1 MSVLISLVIWIVI
14 IGLLVWAEGILPID
28 PTVVRIIQA
37 ATAIVGVLL
46 IAQRFL
52 LA

>member
-1 MSVLISLVIWIVI
+1 MSLLISLIIWIVVI
-14 IGLLVWAEGILPID
+14 ALLVWAEGLLPID

-37 ATAIVGVLL
+37 ATAIIGVLL

-52 LA
+52 V